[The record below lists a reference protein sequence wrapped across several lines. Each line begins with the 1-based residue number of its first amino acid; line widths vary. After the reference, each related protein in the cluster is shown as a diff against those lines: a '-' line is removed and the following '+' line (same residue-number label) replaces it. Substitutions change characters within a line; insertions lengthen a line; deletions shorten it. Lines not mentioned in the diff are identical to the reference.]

1 MSWKLQGK
9 TILVPP
15 NVLVKVCPVC
25 LITKTNINSITII
38 YHSRAYILKAKTK
51 KKIKLDSKLNSNC
64 CLIFHHMSYLSF

>member
-51 KKIKLDSKLNSNC
+51 KKNQIR
-64 CLIFHHMSYLSF
+64 F